1 MQPVVKGV
9 FIAFGIMVVCF
20 LIPLVHFVAA
30 PASPFIGGYIG
41 ISSAK
46 SNQLPAMAK
55 AVVFGCLLGGLFFM
69 IAAAASAVIT
79 TVADVGR
86 FFWILWI
93 GVAIGSIYTASMGA
107 LGAMFSLLSAD
118 SKTKEPGPET
128 PEPTPG
134 PV

>member
-1 MQPVVKGV
+1 MVKGI

-20 LIPLVHFVAA
+20 LIPVVHFVAA

-41 ISSAK
+41 ISSARSIK
-46 SNQLPAMAK
+46 LPAMAK
-55 AVVFGCLLGGLFFM
+55 AAVFGCLLGGLVLM

-79 TVADVGR
+79 AVADVGR

-107 LGAMFSLLSAD
+107 LGAMYSLVRAD
-118 SKTKEPGPET
+118 SQNNEPGPET
-128 PEPTPG
+128 PETNLG
-134 PV
+134 PI